1 MVKLQKRFAYSY
13 ESREGEKRHYKYQV
27 TVPEQL
33 VQKLAWKD
41 GTELDQQIVEGK
53 LMISRTSSKNKDEKK
68 REVS

>member
-1 MVKLQKRFAYSY
+1 LVKLQKRFAYSY
-13 ESREGEKRHYKYQV
+13 ESREGEIKHYKYQV